1 MESERSKAKKKS
13 DKQLKELEKEDRG
26 RNGK

>member
-13 DKQLKELEKEDRG
+13 DKQLKELKKEDKK